1 VTAYLIGRVLQAI
14 AVLFGVSVI
23 VFIMIHLLPGGPRA
37 MLGIHAT
44 PPQVHAFLVAN
55 GYNKPVWVQYTT
67 YIDHI
72 FHGNFGYS
80 DPNNETVLL
89 LLEQNLPK
97 SALLVGLS
105 AAVSL
110 IVAVPLG
117 LLQAIRRNKLED
129 YVLTGGAFVGY
140 SMPLFW
146 LGTLLILVFAVNTH
160 LFPPEGPQGSTV
172 GTLLNQPRALVLPVT
187 TLAIVTIALWS
198 RYMRSS
204 AVDNLVQDYIR
215 TARAKG
221 ASETRVLFGHLLRNA
236 FLPIIT
242 LIGLS
247 LPALLSGEVIT
258 ESVFNYPGMGLLF
271 WNAATTHDYPLLMG
285 VTIVVGAAVVVGS
298 LLADILYAVVDPR
311 VRYA

>member
-1 VTAYLIGRVLQAI
+1 VTAYLIRRLLQALV
-14 AVLFGVSVI
+14 VLFGVSVI
-23 VFIMIHLLPGGPRA
+23 TFVMIHLLPGGPRA
-37 MLGIHAT
+37 LLGITAT
-44 PPQVHAFLVAN
+44 PPQVRAFIIAN
-55 GYNKPVWVQYTT
+55 GFNKPIWTQYVT
-67 YIDHI
+67 YMDHI

-80 DPNNETVLL
+80 FHDNQTVLQL
-89 LLEQNLPK
+89 LQQNLPK

-105 AAVSL
+105 AAASL

-117 LLQAIRRNKLED
+117 ILQAVRRNKPVD
-129 YVLTGGAFVGY
+129 YFLTAGAFVGY

-146 LGTLLILVFAVNTH
+146 LGTLLILIFAVDVH
-160 LFPPEGPQGSTV
+160 LLPPSGPQGSTV
-172 GTLLNQPRALVLPVT
+172 GALLTQPRALILPVA

-236 FLPIIT
+236 LLPIIT
-242 LIGLS
+242 LLGLS
-247 LPALLSGEVIT
+247 LPAVLSGEVIT

-271 WNAATTHDYPLLMG
+271 WDAATSHDYAVLMG
-285 VTIVVGAAVVVGS
+285 VTIVVGAATVIGS
-298 LLADILYAVVDPR
+298 LLADLLYAVVDPR
-311 VRYA
+311 VRYS

>member
-1 VTAYLIGRVLQAI
+1 MTAYVSRRILQAI
-14 AVLFGVSVI
+14 AILFGVSLI

-37 MLGIHAT
+37 MLGVKAT
-44 PPQVHAFLVAN
+44 PPQVHAFMVAN
-55 GYNKPVWVQYTT
+55 GYNRPIWVQYVT

-80 DPNNETVLL
+80 YPNNETVLL
-89 LLEQNLPK
+89 LLQQNLPK

-117 LLQAIRRNKLED
+117 LLQAVRRNKPID
-129 YVLTGGAFVGY
+129 YALTGAAFVGY

-146 LGTLLILVFAVNTH
+146 LGTLLILLFAVNTH
-160 LFPPEGPQGSTV
+160 LLPPTGPQGSTV
-172 GTLLNQPRALVLPVT
+172 GTLINQPRALVLPVA

-221 ASETRVLFGHLLRNA
+221 ASERRVLFGHLLRNA
-236 FLPIIT
+236 LLPIIT
-242 LIGLS
+242 LVGLS
-247 LPALLSGEVIT
+247 LPAVLSGEVIT

-271 WNAATTHDYPLLMG
+271 WNAATDHDYPVLMG

-311 VRYA
+311 VRYE

>member
-1 VTAYLIGRVLQAI
+1 VTAYLIGRVVQAI

-55 GYNKPVWVQYTT
+55 GYNKPVWVQYVT

-89 LLEQNLPK
+89 LLQQNLPK

-117 LLQAIRRNKLED
+117 LLQAIRRNRLED

-311 VRYA
+311 VRYT

>member
-1 VTAYLIGRVLQAI
+1 VTAYLIRRVVQAI
-14 AVLFGVSVI
+14 VVLFGVSVI
-23 VFIMIHLLPGGPRA
+23 VFIMIHLLPGGPRG
-37 MLGIHAT
+37 MLGISAT
-44 PPQVHAFLVAN
+44 PPQVHAFIVAN
-55 GYNKPVWVQYTT
+55 GYNKPIWVQYVT
-67 YIDHI
+67 YIDHVV
-72 FHGNFGYS
+72 HGNFGYS
-80 DPNNETVLL
+80 NPNNETVLL

-105 AAVSL
+105 AAASL

-117 LLQAIRRNKLED
+117 LLQAVRRNKPED
-129 YVLTGGAFVGY
+129 YVLTAGAFVGY

-146 LGTLLILVFAVNTH
+146 LGTLLILVFAVDTH

-187 TLAIVTIALWS
+187 ALTIVTVALWS

-236 FLPIIT
+236 LLPIIT
-242 LIGLS
+242 LVGLS
-247 LPALLSGEVIT
+247 LPAVLSGEVIT

-271 WNAATTHDYPLLMG
+271 WNAATNHDYPVLMG
-285 VTIVVGAAVVVGS
+285 VTIVVGAAVVIGS
-298 LLADILYAVVDPR
+298 LLADLLYAVVDPR
-311 VRYA
+311 VRYT

>member
-1 VTAYLIGRVLQAI
+1 MTAYVGRRMLQAVAI
-14 AVLFGVSVI
+14 LFGVSVI

-37 MLGIHAT
+37 MLGVKAT

-55 GYNKPVWVQYTT
+55 GYNRPIWIQYVT

-80 DPNNETVLL
+80 YPNNETVLL
-89 LLEQNLPK
+89 LLQQNLPK

-105 AAVSL
+105 AVASL
-110 IVAVPLG
+110 VVAVPLG
-117 LLQAIRRNKLED
+117 LLQAVRRNKPID
-129 YVLTGGAFVGY
+129 YALTGAAFVGY

-146 LGTLLILVFAVNTH
+146 LGTLLILLFAVNTH
-160 LFPPEGPQGSTV
+160 LLPPAGPQGSTV
-172 GTLLNQPRALVLPVT
+172 GTLLNQPRALVLPVA

-221 ASETRVLFGHLLRNA
+221 ASERRVLFGHLLRNA
-236 FLPIIT
+236 LLPIIT
-242 LIGLS
+242 LVGLS
-247 LPALLSGEVIT
+247 LPAILSGEVIT

-271 WNAATTHDYPLLMG
+271 WNAATDHDYPVLMG
-285 VTIVVGAAVVVGS
+285 VTIVVGAAVVIGS
-298 LLADILYAVVDPR
+298 LLADLLYAVVDPR
-311 VRYA
+311 VRYE